1 MSCYVPAYNSANA
14 RFHKDAD
21 SHITNS
27 PSYVIISNTALYGGT
42 SIFGQLD
49 FKHFNVLEQRGC
61 KKKGDRNY
69 KLCEIE
75 EGKEGLII
83 ADFNLV
89 YKSPQRQNPMDP
101 DEETI
106 SVTNIKKIYL

>member
-49 FKHFNVLEQRGC
+49 FKHFNALKRGGC
-61 KKKGDRNY
+61 KKKDDSSY
-69 KLCEIE
+69 KLCEME
-75 EGKEGLII
+75 KDKEGLII
-83 ADFNLV
+83 ADFNLIH
-89 YKSPQRQNPMDP
+89 KSPQRQNPINP
-101 DEETI
+101 EEEII
-106 SVTNIKKIYL
+106 SVENIQKIYL